1 MELGEK
7 PLGVAPEELQSGRR
21 VKTQED
27 FMTDNRKMPPDN
39 SGAHPDPGEKL
50 VKVFDAEQESEVLVV
65 SGLLESAG
73 IEHDVTSTDA
83 AQNIY
88 PGVGGSII
96 LVREDQAEEA
106 RRIIDAY
113 RRSDDTAEIDISGET
128 LTN

>member
-1 MELGEK
+1 MPDDPK
-7 PLGVAPEELQSGRR
+7 TPPEETRQR
-21 VKTQED
+21 
-27 FMTDNRKMPPDN
+27 
-39 SGAHPDPGEKL
+39 PDPTEKL
-50 VKVFDAEQESEVLVV
+50 IKVFDAERESEVLVV

-96 LVREDQAEEA
+96 LVREEQAEEA

-113 RRSDDTAEIDISGET
+113 RQSDQTAEIDLSGEK
-128 LTN
+128 LAN